1 MLGLEPNQGVLECQM
16 ENPLYQYDKELNER
30 MKDPF
35 ALPRNNN
42 ASLNSTMSPP
52 LKPLS
57 KMTKQFSVGFGKK
70 FTIRE
75 RKFTMRR
82 KMTSEKFSPSLI
94 SQHSASSSEEKLSDE
109 RGSPT

>member
-42 ASLNSTMSPP
+42 A
-52 LKPLS
+52 
-57 KMTKQFSVGFGKK
+57 
-70 FTIRE
+70 
-75 RKFTMRR
+75 
-82 KMTSEKFSPSLI
+82 
-94 SQHSASSSEEKLSDE
+94 
-109 RGSPT
+109 